1 MKASQLFDVLCLP
14 KLIEV
19 DWLMCTDPRHC
30 HISIHSWT
38 LRRHHECI
46 SNPQRV
52 LLTHA
57 KQLELT
63 VRRCAVSLSLR
74 LPDCPSL
81 CLSVCFAVVPILFSF
96 LLLLL
101 SAYVRFKVRTCRK
114 GYATGAGATCQRGK
128 GAGRAVTGFGGGRG
142 CASAFVKSVLG
153 SCPQMTGTKATNSF
167 KRNFLLF
174 FSPSSCLSCFLCCC
188 CSRVCCFCIFFPL
201 YFVSFLCLCANWR
214 RTLVAV
220 AVLSGESG

>member
-1 MKASQLFDVLCLP
+1 
-14 KLIEV
+14 
-19 DWLMCTDPRHC
+19 MCTDPRHC

-74 LPDCPSL
+74 LPVCPSVR
-81 CLSVCFAVVPILFSF
+81 LSVCFAVVPILFSF

-101 SAYVRFKVRTCRK
+101 SAYVRLKVRTCRK
-114 GYATGAGATCQRGK
+114 GYATGAGATCQRG
-128 GAGRAVTGFGGGRG
+128 AEAVALGSRG
-142 CASAFVKSVLG
+142 WASAFVKSVLG

-174 FSPSSCLSCFLCCC
+174 FSPSSCFLCCC
-188 CSRVCCFCIFFPL
+188 CSRVFVFVYFFHCILCRFCVYVQTGAGL
-201 YFVSFLCLCANWR
+201 
-214 RTLVAV
+214 
-220 AVLSGESG
+220 